1 MWIPA
6 LWLQSLSLSH
16 TVILPFQDC
25 LQHGRQPL
33 LSGAGECALR
43 NPADCVSEIL
53 WGLADSLATPPQPLG
68 LLLPLNFPGIESP

>member
-6 LWLQSLSLSH
+6 LWLQSLALSP

-53 WGLADSLATPPQPLG
+53 WGLADSLTPPPPNLWG
-68 LLLPLNFPGIESP
+68 CCFP